1 MGRNGGLLL
10 GEEGGVGQMGEI
22 VYPLHSSSK
31 SQRENRGSTSMYTE
45 RLDRLCTDVDSYTH
59 TQTDQSGNETTRTV

>member
-31 SQRENRGSTSMYTE
+31 SQRENRGSTYVHGE
-45 RLDRLCTDVDSYTH
+45 IRQAVHIR
-59 TQTDQSGNETTRTV
+59 R